1 MSPKRLG
8 VMVKQLRQKRG
19 LTQEGLAKK
28 VKVHRVYIAQI
39 EARTKTP
46 SLGMLER
53 LAKAL
58 KVKVAE
64 LLE

>member
-1 MSPKRLG
+1 MSSNKLGMTLKRLR
-8 VMVKQLRQKRG
+8 LRRG
-19 LTQEGLAKK
+19 LTQDALAKK
-28 VKVHRVYIAQI
+28 VGLHRVYLAQI

-46 SLGMLER
+46 SLATLEK